1 MNSTEKAKTIDGLMR
16 HLRNDCGIAIS
27 GVKRKQ
33 QLIQYGYYHGYKGYR
48 FYNRANNK
56 IPYTNF
62 DELIAVIEYDN
73 ELKSI
78 VYPALMFI
86 EMAVKNIALSV
97 IVPEMKDA
105 SIHCI
110 YREKMNDDPGN
121 RDLKVKR
128 LKVRDRIQRTL
139 SDSYTHQNAMVSH
152 FYNKGAEVP
161 LWGIFE
167 IIMLGD
173 FADLLQCLNKDVR
186 EKVAK
191 ALDMNLRYDTSSQL
205 VANALFTIKSLRN
218 ATAHNNIVFDARFK
232 DRGAN
237 RNLIYWVETTTGIT
251 GIKFDSLSDYMTL
264 IFAMLK
270 HVGYPKIKSIRLLN
284 EYREALNSLYKAV
297 PLPIYSKIVHT
308 GIQGKL
314 LKLENFIKKL
324 TD

>member
-1 MNSTEKAKTIDGLMR
+1 MNSIEKARTIDGLMR
-16 HLRNDCGIAIS
+16 HLRDDCGITIS
-27 GVKRKQ
+27 GSKRKQ
-33 QLIQYGYYHGYKGYR
+33 QLTQYGYYHGYKGYR
-48 FYNRANNK
+48 FFNHASNK

-62 DELIAVIEYDN
+62 DELIAVVEYDS
-73 ELKSI
+73 ELKKI

-97 IVPEMKDA
+97 IVPGMKDT

-110 YREKMNDDPGN
+110 FQEKMNDEPGN

-128 LKVRDRIQRTL
+128 LKIRDRIQRTL

-152 FYNKGAEVP
+152 FYNNGTEVP

-186 EKVAK
+186 EKVAGS
-191 ALDMNLRYDTSSQL
+191 LGMNLRYDTNSQL
-205 VANALFTIKSLRN
+205 VANSLFTIKSLRN

-237 RNLIYWVETTTGIT
+237 KNLIYWVETTTGIT
-251 GIKFDSLSDYMTL
+251 GIKFDTLSDYMAL
-264 IFAMLK
+264 IFVMLK
-270 HVGYPKIKSIRLLN
+270 HVGYPKTKSIRLLD
-284 EYREALNSLYKAV
+284 EYREALNSLYKSV

-314 LKLENFIKKL
+314 LKLENFIKN
-324 TD
+324 